1 MKIVSELLGSS
12 IYNEFREVIFAWEKD
27 AFFVENWPEKTLP
40 GPKGAAGGNTES
52 HTAHTQS
59 TRSPAAVLTL

>member
-1 MKIVSELLGSS
+1 MKIVSEHLGSS
-12 IYNEFREVIFAWEKD
+12 TYAEFRGEVILAWERD

-52 HTAHTQS
+52 QTDTNSLPQQS
-59 TRSPAAVLTL
+59 